1 MNNFKRH
8 QSKVFW
14 EQMLSQDLK
23 KDSTIRRKDPV
34 EVLQFPP
41 PPTDTD
47 YPSENDEEN
56 RSSSLR
62 ENNFTNVDN
71 VTVIHVCPKVSE
83 PQRDRTFDDTLIQ
96 CRENATI
103 LQGEKTDITVG
114 THENK
119 GNTVVSENRS
129 LSPLS
134 QDLKSLDSGF
144 SDSERSNCSQ
154 TLEDE
159 SPQRR
164 RRRRKKAKERNRR
177 IRHKIGS
184 IWSENDL
191 IPRPT
196 CTSTPKDPKI
206 RNFQRDERFYESRV
220 NRCDNMPM
228 VSQTDRNATRNELRL
243 VIPMAFFIDK
253 RDIEFDYLS
262 SYSQENSSSGGDR
275 LVSLYSLSLLYS
287 DPLSRKTFGN
297 KRNREYPVPCQMKVQ
312 LYCYYETLI
321 LTFYAMSHLRTKIR
335 VTALA
340 NLSSSLLE
348 DESLNSTRITKILA
362 TNLSYDF
369 FANFQNIDG
378 KIELPVKTWLND
390 LTTETANECCIA
402 LQNKNLPRR
411 KHNDLISEEDQMKDL
426 KMLSSLAT
434 AAASKLLVRAD
445 QFERHYQYILDEVSH
460 SKSGRLQM
468 ELLRAIEDDAFSVL
482 SKLGAPPPR
491 RIQQTNLK
499 GILMQLDSMK
509 DYIDSAINTRLDFY
523 IEKIVRCLEEVPKED
538 SSVARGALAALTA
551 LGLAGAR
558 AGSSIARCSGIRAL
572 LTSLISAI
580 RKSNDYVATSLRA
593 LSSVCCSR
601 TAIEHFVKDDGPEIV
616 IDLLSSKTSSEI
628 NKMEATALIVQIT
641 APWTNAVGLPH
652 VEPFAD
658 TLIIALGNLIENVN
672 SEQTLLLTAAALNQI
687 SKSRKCADI
696 IIRQDTIRNLLRS
709 VKKSNGGN
717 VWLMQQVASLIGEL
731 ARLPEAREYLAKA
744 RASVALVCFLRM
756 RPPGLE
762 DAYQRL
768 ETTAAAALIRLCVD
782 PEIARQVVAV
792 GGADCLPTYDVNYL
806 LTEDEEQ
813 IEAGLLKYTKSLRRA
828 CKKAV
833 KQIDV
838 ARAHDYFN

>member
-1 MNNFKRH
+1 MNTFKRH

-14 EQMLSQDLK
+14 EQMSSQDLK
-23 KDSTIRRKDPV
+23 KDFTIRRKDPV
-34 EVLQFPP
+34 EVFQFPP
-41 PPTDTD
+41 PPSTDTD

-71 VTVIHVCPKVSE
+71 VTVIHVCPRVSE
-83 PQRDRTFDDTLIQ
+83 TQRDKTFDDTLIR
-96 CRENATI
+96 CRENPTI
-103 LQGEKTDITVG
+103 LQEERTDISVG
-114 THENK
+114 THKNE
-119 GNTVVSENRS
+119 GNIVVSENRS

-164 RRRRKKAKERNRR
+164 RRRRRKAKERNRR

-184 IWSENDL
+184 LCSENNL

-206 RNFQRDERFYESRV
+206 QNFQRD
-220 NRCDNMPM
+220 
-228 VSQTDRNATRNELRL
+228 Q
-243 VIPMAFFIDK
+243 
-253 RDIEFDYLS
+253 
-262 SYSQENSSSGGDR
+262 
-275 LVSLYSLSLLYS
+275 
-287 DPLSRKTFGN
+287 
-297 KRNREYPVPCQMKVQ
+297 
-312 LYCYYETLI
+312 
-321 LTFYAMSHLRTKIR
+321 RTKIR
-335 VTALA
+335 VTALP

-348 DESLNSTRITKILA
+348 DESLNSTRITKIFA
-362 TNLSYDF
+362 TNFSYDF
-369 FANFQNIDG
+369 FDNFQNVNG
-378 KIELPVKTWLND
+378 KIASPIKTWLND
-390 LTTETANECCIA
+390 LTIETANECCIA
-402 LQNKNLPRR
+402 LQSKNLPRR

-434 AAASKLLVRAD
+434 AAANKLLVRAD
-445 QFERHYQYILDEVSH
+445 QFERHYQYILNEVSH

-468 ELLRAIEDDAFSVL
+468 ELLRAIEDNAFAVL

-509 DYIDSAINTRLDFY
+509 DYVDSAINTRLDFY
-523 IEKIVRCLEEVPKED
+523 IEKIVRCLEEAPKED
-538 SSVARGALAALTA
+538 SSVVRGALAALTA

-628 NKMEATALIVQIT
+628 NKMEATALVVQIT
-641 APWTNAVGLPH
+641 APWTNAVGLPY
-652 VEPFAD
+652 VEPFAE
-658 TLIIALGNLIENVN
+658 TLITALGNLIENMN
-672 SEQTLLLTAAALNQI
+672 SEQTLLLTAAAFNQI

-696 IIRQDTIRNLLRS
+696 IIRQDTVRNLLRS

>member
-1 MNNFKRH
+1 MNNFKRY

-14 EQMLSQDLK
+14 EQMSSQDLK

-41 PPTDTD
+41 PPSTDTD

-71 VTVIHVCPKVSE
+71 VTVIHVCPKVNE
-83 PQRDRTFDDTLIQ
+83 LQCDDALIQ
-96 CRENATI
+96 CRKNPTL
-103 LQGEKTDITVG
+103 LQREKTDITVG

-119 GNTVVSENRS
+119 ENTVVSGNRS

-164 RRRRKKAKERNRR
+164 RRRRRKAKERNRR

-184 IWSENDL
+184 LWSENDL

-196 CTSTPKDPKI
+196 CTSTPKDLKI
-206 RNFQRDERFYESRV
+206 RNFQRD
-220 NRCDNMPM
+220 D
-228 VSQTDRNATRNELRL
+228 
-243 VIPMAFFIDK
+243 
-253 RDIEFDYLS
+253 
-262 SYSQENSSSGGDR
+262 
-275 LVSLYSLSLLYS
+275 
-287 DPLSRKTFGN
+287 
-297 KRNREYPVPCQMKVQ
+297 
-312 LYCYYETLI
+312 
-321 LTFYAMSHLRTKIR
+321 RTKIR
-335 VTALA
+335 VTALP

-348 DESLNSTRITKILA
+348 DESLNSTRITKVLA

-369 FANFQNIDG
+369 FSNFQNIDD

-402 LQNKNLPRR
+402 LQSKNLPRR

-509 DYIDSAINTRLDFY
+509 DYVDSAINTRLDFY

-558 AGSSIARCSGIRAL
+558 AGSSIARCAGIRAL

-658 TLIIALGNLIENVN
+658 TLITALGNLIENVN

>member
-1 MNNFKRH
+1 MNNFKRY

-14 EQMLSQDLK
+14 EQMSSQDLK

-41 PPTDTD
+41 PPSTDTD

-71 VTVIHVCPKVSE
+71 VTVIHVCPKVNE
-83 PQRDRTFDDTLIQ
+83 LQCDDALIQ
-96 CRENATI
+96 CRENPTL
-103 LQGEKTDITVG
+103 LQREKTDITVG

-119 GNTVVSENRS
+119 ENTVVSGNRS

-164 RRRRKKAKERNRR
+164 RRRRRKAKERNRR

-184 IWSENDL
+184 LWSENDL

-196 CTSTPKDPKI
+196 CTSTPKDLKI
-206 RNFQRDERFYESRV
+206 RNFQRD
-220 NRCDNMPM
+220 D
-228 VSQTDRNATRNELRL
+228 
-243 VIPMAFFIDK
+243 
-253 RDIEFDYLS
+253 
-262 SYSQENSSSGGDR
+262 
-275 LVSLYSLSLLYS
+275 
-287 DPLSRKTFGN
+287 
-297 KRNREYPVPCQMKVQ
+297 
-312 LYCYYETLI
+312 
-321 LTFYAMSHLRTKIR
+321 RTKIR
-335 VTALA
+335 VTALP

-348 DESLNSTRITKILA
+348 DESLNSTRITKVPA

-369 FANFQNIDG
+369 FFNFQNIDD

-402 LQNKNLPRR
+402 LQSKNLPRR

-509 DYIDSAINTRLDFY
+509 DYVDSAINTRLDFY

-558 AGSSIARCSGIRAL
+558 AGSSIARCAGIRAL

-616 IDLLSSKTSSEI
+616 IDLLSSRTSSEI

-658 TLIIALGNLIENVN
+658 TLITALGNLIENVN

>member
-1 MNNFKRH
+1 M
-8 QSKVFW
+8 S
-14 EQMLSQDLK
+14 SQDLK

-41 PPTDTD
+41 PPSTDTD

-71 VTVIHVCPKVSE
+71 VTVIHVCPKVNE
-83 PQRDRTFDDTLIQ
+83 LQCDDALIQ
-96 CRENATI
+96 CRKNPTL
-103 LQGEKTDITVG
+103 LQREKTDITVG

-119 GNTVVSENRS
+119 ENTVVSGNRS

-164 RRRRKKAKERNRR
+164 RRRRRKAKERNRR

-184 IWSENDL
+184 LWSENDL

-196 CTSTPKDPKI
+196 CTSTPKDLKI
-206 RNFQRDERFYESRV
+206 RNFQRD
-220 NRCDNMPM
+220 D
-228 VSQTDRNATRNELRL
+228 
-243 VIPMAFFIDK
+243 
-253 RDIEFDYLS
+253 
-262 SYSQENSSSGGDR
+262 
-275 LVSLYSLSLLYS
+275 
-287 DPLSRKTFGN
+287 
-297 KRNREYPVPCQMKVQ
+297 
-312 LYCYYETLI
+312 
-321 LTFYAMSHLRTKIR
+321 RTKIR
-335 VTALA
+335 VTALP

-348 DESLNSTRITKILA
+348 DESLNSTRITKVLA

-369 FANFQNIDG
+369 FSNFQNIDD

-402 LQNKNLPRR
+402 LQSKNLPRR

-509 DYIDSAINTRLDFY
+509 DYVDSAINTRLDFY

-558 AGSSIARCSGIRAL
+558 AGSSIARCAGIRAL

-658 TLIIALGNLIENVN
+658 TLITALGNLIENVN

>member
-1 MNNFKRH
+1 MNTFKRYR
-8 QSKVFW
+8 SKVFW
-14 EQMLSQDLK
+14 EQMSSQDLK
-23 KDSTIRRKDPV
+23 KNSTIRRKDPV

-41 PPTDTD
+41 PPPIDTD
-47 YPSENDEEN
+47 YPSENEEEEEN

-62 ENNFTNVDN
+62 ESHFTNVDN
-71 VTVIHVCPKVSE
+71 VTVIHVCPVVSE
-83 PQRDRTFDDTLIQ
+83 SQQDKTFNDASI
-96 CRENATI
+96 REENPTI
-103 LQGEKTDITVG
+103 LQGEKTDINDG
-114 THENK
+114 KHENE
-119 GNTVVSENRS
+119 GNTIVSENRS

-184 IWSENDL
+184 LWLEKDL

-196 CTSTPKDPKI
+196 CTSTPKDPKT
-206 RNFQRDERFYESRV
+206 RNFQRDERT
-220 NRCDNMPM
+220 MIM
-228 VSQTDRNATRNELRL
+228 VSGF
-243 VIPMAFFIDK
+243 P
-253 RDIEFDYLS
+253 S
-262 SYSQENSSSGGDR
+262 
-275 LVSLYSLSLLYS
+275 
-287 DPLSRKTFGN
+287 
-297 KRNREYPVPCQMKVQ
+297 
-312 LYCYYETLI
+312 
-321 LTFYAMSHLRTKIR
+321 
-335 VTALA
+335 
-340 NLSSSLLE
+340 LSSSSLE
-348 DESLNSTRITKILA
+348 DESLNSTKVTKKNS
-362 TNLSYDF
+362 TNFSYDLF
-369 FANFQNIDG
+369 VNFPNNIDG
-378 KIELPVKTWLND
+378 EIAPPVKTWLND
-390 LTTETANECCIA
+390 LTTETSNECYIA
-402 LQNKNLPRR
+402 LQSKSLPRR

-426 KMLSSLAT
+426 KILSSLAT
-434 AAASKLLVRAD
+434 AAASKLLVRAE
-445 QFERHYQYILDEVSH
+445 QFSRHYQHI
-460 SKSGRLQM
+460 SKEISYSKNGRSQM
-468 ELLRAIEDDAFSVL
+468 ELLRAIEENAFLVL

-499 GILMQLDSMK
+499 GIIMQLESMK
-509 DYIDSAINTRLDFY
+509 DYVDSAINTRLDFY
-523 IEKIVRCLEEVPKED
+523 IEKIVRCLEETPKED

-572 LTSLISAI
+572 LTYLISAI

-616 IDLLSSKTSSEI
+616 IDLLSSQTSSEI

-658 TLIIALGNLIENVN
+658 TLIIALGNLIENAS

-696 IIRQDTIRNLLRS
+696 IIKQDTVKKLLRS

-717 VWLMQQVASLIGEL
+717 VWLMQQVASLINEL
-731 ARLPEAREYLAKA
+731 ARLPEAREYLAKV

-756 RPPGLE
+756 RPLGL
-762 DAYQRL
+762 DVAYQTL

-792 GGADCLPTYDVNYL
+792 GGADCLPTYDVNFL

>member
-1 MNNFKRH
+1 MNTFKRY

-14 EQMLSQDLK
+14 EQMSSQDLK
-23 KDSTIRRKDPV
+23 KNSTIRRKDPV

-41 PPTDTD
+41 PPPIDTD
-47 YPSENDEEN
+47 YPSENEEEKEEN
-56 RSSSLR
+56 QSSSLR
-62 ENNFTNVDN
+62 ESHFTNVDN
-71 VTVIHVCPKVSE
+71 VTVIHVCS
-83 PQRDRTFDDTLIQ
+83 
-96 CRENATI
+96 
-103 LQGEKTDITVG
+103 
-114 THENK
+114 
-119 GNTVVSENRS
+119 VVSESQQDKTFNDVSICKENSTIIQGKKMDINNGTQENEGNTIVSEIRS

-154 TLEDE
+154 TIEDE

-164 RRRRKKAKERNRR
+164 RRRRKKAKERNHR
-177 IRHKIGS
+177 IRHKISPLWLGK
-184 IWSENDL
+184 DL

-196 CTSTPKDPKI
+196 CTSTPKDSKI
-206 RNFQRDERFYESRV
+206 RHFQRDERTKI
-220 NRCDNMPM
+220 M
-228 VSQTDRNATRNELRL
+228 VSGL
-243 VIPMAFFIDK
+243 P
-253 RDIEFDYLS
+253 S
-262 SYSQENSSSGGDR
+262 
-275 LVSLYSLSLLYS
+275 
-287 DPLSRKTFGN
+287 
-297 KRNREYPVPCQMKVQ
+297 
-312 LYCYYETLI
+312 
-321 LTFYAMSHLRTKIR
+321 
-335 VTALA
+335 
-340 NLSSSLLE
+340 LSSSSLE
-348 DESLNSTRITKILA
+348 DESLNSTKVTKILP
-362 TNLSYDF
+362 TNFSYDIF
-369 FANFQNIDG
+369 VNICKNIDG
-378 KIELPVKTWLND
+378 EIAPPVKTWLND
-390 LTTETANECCIA
+390 LTTETSNECYIA
-402 LQNKNLPRR
+402 LQSKSLPRR
-411 KHNDLISEEDQMKDL
+411 KHNELISEEDQMKDL
-426 KMLSSLAT
+426 KILSSLAT
-434 AAASKLLVRAD
+434 AAASKLLVRAE
-445 QFERHYQYILDEVSH
+445 QFSRHYQHILKEISH
-460 SKSGRLQM
+460 SKNGRSQM
-468 ELLRAIEDDAFSVL
+468 ELLRAIEDNAFLVL

-499 GILMQLDSMK
+499 GIVMQLESMK
-509 DYIDSAINTRLDFY
+509 DYVDSAINTRLDFY
-523 IEKIVRCLEEVPKED
+523 IEKIVRCLEEAPKED

-572 LTSLISAI
+572 LTYLISAI

-616 IDLLSSKTSSEI
+616 IDLLSSQTSSEI

-658 TLIIALGNLIENVN
+658 TLIIALGNLIENVS

-696 IIRQDTIRNLLRS
+696 IIKRDTVKKLLKS

-717 VWLMQQVASLIGEL
+717 VWLMQQVAALINEL
-731 ARLPEAREYLAKA
+731 ARLPEAREYLAKV

-756 RPPGLE
+756 RPPGL
-762 DAYQRL
+762 DVAYQTL

-792 GGADCLPTYDVNYL
+792 GGADCLPTYDVNFL

>member
-1 MNNFKRH
+1 MNTFKRH

-14 EQMLSQDLK
+14 EQMSSQDLK
-23 KDSTIRRKDPV
+23 KDFMIRRKDPV
-34 EVLQFPP
+34 EVFQFPP
-41 PPTDTD
+41 PPSTDTD

-71 VTVIHVCPKVSE
+71 VTVIHVCPRVSE
-83 PQRDRTFDDTLIQ
+83 TQCDKTFDDALIR
-96 CRENATI
+96 CRENPTI
-103 LQGEKTDITVG
+103 LQEERTDISVG
-114 THENK
+114 THKNE
-119 GNTVVSENRS
+119 GNIVVSENRS

-164 RRRRKKAKERNRR
+164 RRRRRKAKERNRR

-184 IWSENDL
+184 LCSENNL

-206 RNFQRDERFYESRV
+206 RNFQRD
-220 NRCDNMPM
+220 
-228 VSQTDRNATRNELRL
+228 Q
-243 VIPMAFFIDK
+243 
-253 RDIEFDYLS
+253 
-262 SYSQENSSSGGDR
+262 
-275 LVSLYSLSLLYS
+275 
-287 DPLSRKTFGN
+287 
-297 KRNREYPVPCQMKVQ
+297 
-312 LYCYYETLI
+312 
-321 LTFYAMSHLRTKIR
+321 RTKIR
-335 VTALA
+335 VTALP

-348 DESLNSTRITKILA
+348 DESLNSTKITKIFA

-369 FANFQNIDG
+369 FDNFQNVNG
-378 KIELPVKTWLND
+378 KIASPIKTWLND
-390 LTTETANECCIA
+390 LTIETANECCIA
-402 LQNKNLPRR
+402 LQSKNLPRR

-434 AAASKLLVRAD
+434 AAANKLLVRAD
-445 QFERHYQYILDEVSH
+445 QFERHYQYILNEVSH

-468 ELLRAIEDDAFSVL
+468 ELLRVIEDNAFAVL

-509 DYIDSAINTRLDFY
+509 DYVDSAINTRLDFY
-523 IEKIVRCLEEVPKED
+523 IEKIVRCLEEAPKED
-538 SSVARGALAALTA
+538 SSVVRGALAALTA

-628 NKMEATALIVQIT
+628 NKMEATALVVQIT
-641 APWTNAVGLPH
+641 APWTNAVGLPY
-652 VEPFAD
+652 VEPFAE
-658 TLIIALGNLIENVN
+658 TLITALGNLIENMN

-696 IIRQDTIRNLLRS
+696 IIRQDTVRNLLRS

>member
-1 MNNFKRH
+1 MNNFKRY

-14 EQMLSQDLK
+14 EQMSSQDLK

-41 PPTDTD
+41 PPSTDTD

-71 VTVIHVCPKVSE
+71 VTVIHVCPKVNE
-83 PQRDRTFDDTLIQ
+83 LQCDDALIQ
-96 CRENATI
+96 CRENPTL
-103 LQGEKTDITVG
+103 LQREKTDITVG

-119 GNTVVSENRS
+119 ENTVVSGNRS

-164 RRRRKKAKERNRR
+164 RRRRRKAKERNRR

-184 IWSENDL
+184 LWSENDL

-196 CTSTPKDPKI
+196 CTSTPKDLKI
-206 RNFQRDERFYESRV
+206 RNFQRD
-220 NRCDNMPM
+220 D
-228 VSQTDRNATRNELRL
+228 
-243 VIPMAFFIDK
+243 
-253 RDIEFDYLS
+253 
-262 SYSQENSSSGGDR
+262 
-275 LVSLYSLSLLYS
+275 
-287 DPLSRKTFGN
+287 
-297 KRNREYPVPCQMKVQ
+297 
-312 LYCYYETLI
+312 
-321 LTFYAMSHLRTKIR
+321 RTKIR
-335 VTALA
+335 VTALP

-348 DESLNSTRITKILA
+348 DESLNSTRITKVPA

-369 FANFQNIDG
+369 FFNFQNIDD

-402 LQNKNLPRR
+402 LQSKNLPRR

-509 DYIDSAINTRLDFY
+509 DYVDSAINTRLDFY

-558 AGSSIARCSGIRAL
+558 AGSSIARCAGIRAL

-616 IDLLSSKTSSEI
+616 IDLLSSRTSSEI

-658 TLIIALGNLIENVN
+658 TLITALGNLIENVN

-792 GGADCLPTYDVNYL
+792 GGADCLPIYDVNYL